1 MPRQRYE
8 ISIAYKDKRGQTR
21 YVNNLGSLWL
31 DTETM
36 KGNIDLP
43 PGVSISGGEH
53 YVNVQ
58 LPRERTDGGG
68 GGQRS
73 RPQRGFESGGDDD
86 IPF

>member
-1 MPRQRYE
+1 MAKTRLE
-8 ISIAYKDKRGQTR
+8 ISIAYTDKKGQKR

-68 GGQRS
+68 GGGTPRS
-73 RPQRGFESGGDDD
+73 RPQRGFDTDDE